1 MYIPN
6 KDVYEILKSV
16 KTGVSVYPNR
26 PEVIENPPCMTY
38 FVENNG
44 IELDLSKEIAYQDID
59 IVVDIWAETMLE
71 ATEILDLLERG
82 MRENNFMLDFSSEVD
97 DENLKHIT
105 TRFNF
110 IG

>member
-6 KDVYEILKSV
+6 KDVYDILKSV

-26 PEVIENPPCMTY
+26 PEVIENAPCMTY
-38 FVENNG
+38 FIENNSVE
-44 IELDLSKEIAYQDID
+44 IDLSKGIAYQDID
-59 IVVDIWAETMLE
+59 VVVDIWADTKLE
-71 ATEILDLLERG
+71 ATEILSLLEG
-82 MRENNFMLDFSSEVD
+82 DMRENNFVLDFSSEVD

-105 TRFNF
+105 TRFNL

>member
-6 KDVYEILKSV
+6 KDVYDILKSV

-26 PEVIENPPCMTY
+26 PEVIENTPCMTY
-38 FVENNG
+38 FIENNSVEIG
-44 IELDLSKEIAYQDID
+44 LSKEIVYQDID
-59 IVVDIWAETMLE
+59 VVVDIWADTKLE
-71 ATEILDLLERG
+71 ATEILSLLEG
-82 MRENNFMLDFSSEVD
+82 DMRENNFMLDFSSEVD